1 MERLLTAL
9 LPIGAVLFCL
19 GGLAAYAV
27 LFIPRMN
34 VYWFILSPLI
44 LAVYQIP
51 AVVLV
56 WIWKR
61 RKAREAGKA
70 EEAVAGAR
78 EADEVPPGA

>member
-9 LPIGAVLFCL
+9 LPVGAVAFCL

-44 LAVYQIP
+44 LAIYQIP

-61 RKAREAGKA
+61 RKARQTGRA
-70 EEAVAGAR
+70 
-78 EADEVPPGA
+78 EADAEGPPEADQGPRDA

>member
-1 MERLLTAL
+1 MARLLTAL
-9 LPIGAVLFCL
+9 LPALAVLFCL
-19 GGLAAYAV
+19 GGLGAYAV

-56 WIWKR
+56 WIWRR
-61 RKAREAGKA
+61 RKARQGGQAEAAA
-70 EEAVAGAR
+70 ESAP
-78 EADEVPPGA
+78 EADQGPPRA

>member
-1 MERLLTAL
+1 MARLLTAL
-9 LPIGAVLFCL
+9 LPAGAILFCL
-19 GGLAAYAV
+19 GGLVAYVV

-61 RKAREAGKA
+61 RKARQGEQA
-70 EEAVAGAR
+70 EGAATDAP
-78 EADEVPPGA
+78 EADQGPPQT

>member
-1 MERLLTAL
+1 MRRLLTAL
-9 LPIGAVLFCL
+9 LPIGAVVFSL
-19 GGLAAYAV
+19 GGIVAFAV

-44 LAVYQIP
+44 LTVYQIP

-61 RKAREAGKA
+61 EKRRGPA
-70 EEAVAGAR
+70 EEGAKDQD
-78 EADEVPPGA
+78 ATHS